1 MELQESQTLNRQ
13 IEMFPDG
20 ITSNSNQ
27 PEVMTSTSA
36 FGTEHIDALLSDFS
50 AVEVEK
56 EIEKRIA
63 SLMNK
68 EEFKAL
74 FFGAGNVCHV
84 MLKYDTILTLNPDN
98 PAAVEAVEA
107 MYDCIYDVPQLHWI
121 LKPGNVWVQRAFSI
135 GFFFVP
141 FAIGIKNDMQTKR
154 LERLQAKK
162 DAFVR
167 EKNHIKV
174 DMNSFGSAA

>member
-1 MELQESQTLNRQ
+1 MEPLESMTSTELN
-13 IEMFPDG
+13 PAT
-20 ITSNSNQ
+20 ITANSNQ
-27 PEVMTSTSA
+27 PEATTSTPV

-56 EIEKRIA
+56 AIEKRIA

-121 LKPGNVWVQRAFSI
+121 LKPGNIWVQRAFSI

-154 LERLQAKK
+154 LEKLQAQK
-162 DAFVR
+162 DAFVQK
-167 EKNHIKV
+167 KNHIKV